1 MFLEET
7 QSKIVELQNQEE
19 QLTGP
24 NGDKTST
31 KSEDLLQKEDEKTSS
46 LEVFQLQ
53 DYQKANNW
61 QQKLENE
68 TEKREKAE
76 QDLSE
81 LKIAFEDD
89 KLDLLVENRVLRN
102 LYEEEATLRRD
113 LEKDSYEK
121 KFKMEEFKR
130 KIELLET
137 EKQSREQQ
145 GYSSHFG
152 ASDFL

>member
-7 QSKIVELQNQEE
+7 PSKIVELQNQEE

-31 KSEDLLQKEDEKTSS
+31 KSEDLLQKEDKKTSS

-89 KLDLLVENRVLRN
+89 KLDLLAENRVLRN
-102 LYEEEATLRRD
+102 LYEE
-113 LEKDSYEK
+113 
-121 KFKMEEFKR
+121 
-130 KIELLET
+130 
-137 EKQSREQQ
+137 
-145 GYSSHFG
+145 
-152 ASDFL
+152 